1 VNEHL
6 IGHTKS
12 VGLLFEGS
20 TMKGTKIML
29 GMLLSSSFS
38 AQAFPISCRK
48 KMLLSYRTAA
58 RTTTGLGSPPRAVA
72 HERDDPPPLLLNE
85 GIFAVEKPMN
95 WTSSDVVSYL
105 RVMLERDARDR
116 GCSLGKNR
124 RRPAIKVGHGGTLD
138 PLATGV
144 LVIGVGKGTKEMD
157 GYVLFMV
164 LAGGAAL
171 RVNGLLIAMILLT
184 ISRSLFYFFVWLT
197 GI

>member
-1 VNEHL
+1 MTVCSATQYRL
-6 IGHTKS
+6 VS
-12 VGLLFEGS
+12 LDGS

-38 AQAFPISCRK
+38 VQAFPISCRK

-58 RTTTGLGSPPRAVA
+58 RAATGGGPSPPRAVA
-72 HERDDPPPLLLNE
+72 RVRDDQPPLLLNE

-105 RVMLERDARDR
+105 RVILERDARHR
-116 GCSLGKNR
+116 GCSLGNR

-157 GYVLFMV
+157 GYVRFWY
-164 LAGGAAL
+164 L
-171 RVNGLLIAMILLT
+171 RVVLYYGLLGC
-184 ISRSLFYFFVWLT
+184 SWP
-197 GI
+197 